1 MAKPKGLIVEQ
12 DLVAQEFDLESI
24 TGVDFSD
31 DPDLLENIGNEI
43 KDYIT
48 NRVISKNQGYGG
60 QKLRSP
66 YSKSYQNSIEF
77 DLFGKS
83 ATDINM
89 TMTGDML
96 GAINIITAE
105 GSDLLIGID
114 DQNAAKA
121 HGHMT
126 GKNGE
131 VPKMKREF
139 FGVTIDELKKKVLS
153 KFSSDIKELKSE
165 QQKESTRTVADF
177 QTVEQQINSTN
188 FRVVGEIVDL
198 GE

>member
-139 FGVTIDELKKKVLS
+139 FGVTMDELKKNVLS
-153 KFSSDIKELKSE
+153 KFKSDIKELKSE
-165 QQKESTRTVADF
+165 QSKESTRTVADF